1 MILLTHSDET
11 LSFADSYATATW
23 ENTELCIVNCGPNRT
38 NPVNPVQC
46 NYVHRDWWNTI
57 GESGTAIVAEISRM
71 GNTYSMNY
79 KYYVSDLYEWAF
91 HYDKDPLSYIMHS
104 YHETGDAQ
112 EYKMTGSFSGT
123 VSWEVGETAYTMDV
137 FNQIQDTMKYWQSA
151 EQWDRSNEYAR
162 FVAEAKNYINNT
174 GSEGGWT

>member
-1 MILLTHSDET
+1 
-11 LSFADSYATATW
+11 
-23 ENTELCIVNCGPNRT
+23 
-38 NPVNPVQC
+38 
-46 NYVHRDWWNTI
+46 
-57 GESGTAIVAEISRM
+57 
-71 GNTYSMNY
+71 
-79 KYYVSDLYEWAF
+79 
-91 HYDKDPLSYIMHS
+91 MHS

-151 EQWDRSNEYAR
+151 EQWKRSNEYAR
-162 FVAEAKNYINNT
+162 FVAEAKNFINNT